1 MELRSLT
8 DERELRRYIDAL
20 WLPYQRE
27 LADIID
33 DFDLAEGVD
42 FVDAEVDFRLEQ
54 LENGTQELVVAEDDG
69 DGVGFVV
76 TNVDE
81 ASDVFEQPNRLVVGD
96 LYVDPDYRGASLAR
110 DLMAH
115 AAARAEREGCLEV
128 ALYVDV
134 ANERAIVFFEKLGF
148 ETARKRMRVE
158 TDELA

>member
-8 DERELRRYIDAL
+8 DERELRRHIDAL

-69 DGVGFVV
+69 DWVGFVV
-76 TNVDE
+76 TDVDE

-96 LYVDPDYRGASLAR
+96 RYVDPDYRGGGLAR
-110 DLMAH
+110 GLMAH
-115 AAARAEREGCLEV
+115 AAARADREECSEV

-134 ANERAIVFFEKLGF
+134 PNERAIAFYEKLGF
-148 ETARKRMRVE
+148 ETARKRTRVE